1 MSSIIREVP
10 SNAIGN
16 SRIGD
21 FLSWVNEKHG
31 MSLTNW
37 SELYTWSVT
46 DIEDFWA
53 SVWIYFDVSSHTPYE
68 SVLEERVMPH
78 AKWFT
83 GATLNYAEHSL
94 GAPEQAADLAVTAVS
109 QTRDDFTLTFDE
121 LRAEVARVRSGL
133 ISLGVTKGDRVV
145 GYLPNQPEA
154 LVAFLAAASLGAIW
168 ASCAPE
174 FGTQSVIDRFS
185 QVEPTVLLAIS
196 GYRYG
201 AKDVERSDELA
212 EVVAALPTLT
222 HLVHVDYGLFSLD
235 SGFRDAFITGTGLD
249 HPIAVVDYAE
259 LGALS
264 AGVDVLNTD
273 ESSPDTAL
281 TGLEFEPVPFDHP
294 LFILFSSGTTGKPK
308 AIVHSHGGILLETL
322 KNHGLHFDL
331 GPGSQFCWFSTT
343 AWMMW
348 NALVGG
354 LVVGSGIVM
363 IDGNPNYP
371 DSKELWR
378 IAAKARTTLM
388 GMAPGAIMS
397 ARKEGICPGEDF
409 DLATV
414 EQFGAAGSP
423 LPAEG
428 FEWLVEQFGQDV
440 LVNVGCGGTDVCTG
454 ILQGSPLA
462 PVYSGEMTAPSL
474 GFAAKAY
481 DSNGQEVLDE
491 LGELVITEPVP
502 SMPVTFWG
510 ADGDDRFEKAYF
522 EKFPGV
528 WQHGDWVRF
537 SSDGGV
543 VVTGRSDATLN
554 RGGVRLGT
562 ADFYSV
568 LDTLDEVADSL
579 VIHLE
584 DPDGGMGELVVFV
597 QTESGVPLTG
607 ELSMRVR
614 RELKTRLSPRHIPD
628 EIVPVTK
635 VPLGRT
641 GKKLEVPVKR
651 IVQGAA
657 LDEVA
662 SPGALQDPNSLDEYV
677 AFAEVR
683 RERDSA

>member
-1 MSSIIREVP
+1 M
-10 SNAIGN
+10 
-16 SRIGD
+16 
-21 FLSWVNEKHG
+21 
-31 MSLTNW
+31 
-37 SELYTWSVT
+37 
-46 DIEDFWA
+46 
-53 SVWIYFDVSSHTPYE
+53 
-68 SVLEERVMPH
+68 
-78 AKWFT
+78 
-83 GATLNYAEHSL
+83 
-94 GAPEQAADLAVTAVS
+94 
-109 QTRDDFTLTFDE
+109 
-121 LRAEVARVRSGL
+121 
-133 ISLGVTKGDRVV
+133 
-145 GYLPNQPEA
+145 
-154 LVAFLAAASLGAIW
+154 
-168 ASCAPE
+168 
-174 FGTQSVIDRFS
+174 
-185 QVEPTVLLAIS
+185 
-196 GYRYG
+196 
-201 AKDVERSDELA
+201 
-212 EVVAALPTLT
+212 
-222 HLVHVDYGLFSLD
+222 
-235 SGFRDAFITGTGLD
+235 
-249 HPIAVVDYAE
+249 
-259 LGALS
+259 
-264 AGVDVLNTD
+264 
-273 ESSPDTAL
+273 
-281 TGLEFEPVPFDHP
+281 
-294 LFILFSSGTTGKPK
+294 
-308 AIVHSHGGILLETL
+308 HSHGGILIETM

-354 LVVGSGIVM
+354 LVVGSSIVM

-378 IAAKARTTLM
+378 IAASSRTTLM

-397 ARKEGICPGEDF
+397 ARKDGFRPTEEF
-409 DLATV
+409 DLSMV

-474 GFAAKAY
+474 GFAATAF
-481 DSNGQEVLDE
+481 DSDGQEILDE
-491 LGELVITEPVP
+491 LGELVITQPVP

-510 ADGDDRFEKAYF
+510 EDGDDRFEKAYF

-568 LDTLDEVADSL
+568 LDTLDEVADAL

-597 QTESGVPLTG
+597 QTESDVSFTDD
-607 ELSMRVR
+607 LSARVSH
-614 RELKTRLSPRHIPD
+614 ELKTRLSPRHIPD
-628 EIVPVTK
+628 EIVPVAK

-662 SPGALQDPNSLDEYV
+662 SPGALQDPLSLDEYV
-677 AFAEVR
+677 AFAEAR
-683 RERDSA
+683 RERESA

>member
-1 MSSIIREVP
+1 MSTIIREVP
-10 SNAIGN
+10 AGAIGD

-31 MSLTNW
+31 MSLTSW
-37 SELYTWSVT
+37 TELYTWSVT
-46 DIEDFWA
+46 DVEDFWE
-53 SVWIYFDVSSHTPYE
+53 SVWIYFGVTSHTPYD
-68 SVLEERVMPH
+68 SVLEARVMPH

-94 GAPEQAADLAVTAVS
+94 GAPEQADDLAVTAVS
-109 QTRDDFTLTFDE
+109 QTRDDFALTFNE
-121 LRAEVARVRSGL
+121 LRSEVARVRSGL
-133 ISLGVTKGDRVV
+133 IALGVTKGDRVV

-185 QVEPTVLLAIS
+185 QVEPTVLLAIP

-201 AKDVERSDELA
+201 AKDVERTDELA
-212 EVVAALPTLT
+212 EVVAALPSLT
-222 HLVHVDYGLFSLD
+222 HLVSVDYGSFSLD
-235 SGFRDAFITGTGLD
+235 SELREAFTTGAGLD
-249 HPIAVVDYAE
+249 HPIDVVDYMD
-259 LGALS
+259 LGTTS
-264 AGVDVLNTD
+264 ARDNGTNADG
-273 ESSPDTAL
+273 SAPDTVL
-281 TGLEFEPVPFDHP
+281 TELEFEPVPFDHP

-308 AIVHSHGGILLETL
+308 AIVHSHGGILIETM

-354 LVVGSGIVM
+354 LVVGSSIVM

-378 IAAKARTTLM
+378 IAASSRTTLM

-397 ARKEGICPGEDF
+397 ARKDGFRPTEEF
-409 DLATV
+409 DLSMV

-474 GFAAKAY
+474 GFAATAF
-481 DSNGQEVLDE
+481 DSDGQEILDE
-491 LGELVITEPVP
+491 LGELVITQPVP

-510 ADGDDRFEKAYF
+510 EDGDDRFEKAYF

-568 LDTLDEVADSL
+568 LDTLDEVADAL

-597 QTESGVPLTG
+597 KTESDVSFTDD
-607 ELSMRVR
+607 LSARVSH
-614 RELKTRLSPRHIPD
+614 ELKTRLSPRHIPD
-628 EIVPVTK
+628 EIVPVAK

-662 SPGALQDPNSLDEYV
+662 SPGALQDPLSLDEYV
-677 AFAEVR
+677 AFAEAR
-683 RERDSA
+683 RERESA

>member
-1 MSSIIREVP
+1 MSTIIREVP
-10 SNAIGN
+10 ATALETT
-16 SRIGD
+16 RIGD
-21 FLSWVNEKHG
+21 FLSWVNHRFG
-31 MSLTNW
+31 STFTNW
-37 SELYTWSVT
+37 DELYAWSIT
-46 DIEDFWA
+46 DIEDFWE
-53 SVWIYFDVSSHTPYE
+53 SVWTYFDVTSHTQYT

-83 GATLNYAEHSL
+83 GATLNYAEHSF
-94 GAPEQAADLAVTAVS
+94 GTPDQADDIAVTAVS
-109 QTRDDFTLTFDE
+109 QTREDFTLTFGQ

-133 ISLGVTKGDRVV
+133 LDLGVGQGDRVV

-154 LVAFLAAASLGAIW
+154 LVAFLATASLGAIW

-174 FGTQSVIDRFS
+174 FGIQSVIDRFS
-185 QVEPTVLLAIS
+185 QIEPTVLLAIP

-201 AKDVERSDELA
+201 AKDVDRQDELA

-222 HLVHVDYGLFSLD
+222 HLVSVDYGSFTLNDELSERFTHD
-235 SGFRDAFITGTGLD
+235 PE
-249 HPIAVVDYAE
+249 HPIEVIDFGNWGDASAE
-259 LGALS
+259 LEFA
-264 AGVDVLNTD
+264 AVD
-273 ESSPDTAL
+273 
-281 TGLEFEPVPFDHP
+281 FDHP

-354 LVVGSGIVM
+354 LVVGSAIVM
-363 IDGNPNYP
+363 IDGNPNFP
-371 DSKELWR
+371 DAKELWR
-378 IAAKARTTLM
+378 IAANTRATLM
-388 GMAPGAIMS
+388 GMAPGAIMG
-397 ARKEGICPGEDF
+397 ARKDGFDPTQEF
-409 DLATV
+409 DLSAV

-428 FEWLVEQFGQDV
+428 YEWLLEQFGEDV
-440 LVNVGCGGTDVCTG
+440 LINVGCGGTDVCTG
-454 ILQGSPLA
+454 ILQASPLT
-462 PVYSGEMTAPSL
+462 PVYSGEMSGSSL
-474 GFAAKAY
+474 GFAAKAF
-481 DSNGQEVLDE
+481 DEDGDEVHDA
-491 LGELVITEPVP
+491 LGELVLTAPVP

-510 ADGDDRFEKAYF
+510 EGGDARYEQAYF

-568 LDTLDEVADSL
+568 LDTLDEVADAV

-584 DPDGGMGELVVFV
+584 DPDGGMGELVLFV
-597 QTESGVPLTG
+597 RCEPGVTFDA
-607 ELSMRVR
+607 ELSGRIR
-614 RELKTRLSPRHIPD
+614 SELKTRLSPRHIPD
-628 EIVPVTK
+628 EIVPVTRI
-635 VPLGRT
+635 PLGRT

-657 LDEVA
+657 ADSVA
-662 SPGALQDPNSLDEYV
+662 SPGALQDPKSLEEYV
-677 AFAEVR
+677 AYANSRKE
-683 RERDSA
+683 EASA